1 MMRGIILAGG
11 MGSRLFPLTLAVNK
25 QLLPIHDKPMIY
37 YSLSILMLLKIKDL
51 TIISDEKS
59 VKIYQNLFQDGYL
72 LGMSIH
78 YQIQSKPNG
87 LPEAFLL
94 TESFIKNEKV
104 CLILGDNVF
113 YGRGFGS
120 NLLLQKETFIK
131 GARIFPYYV
140 NDPQQYGVV
149 EFSNGII
156 QSIEEKPQY
165 PKSNFA
171 IPGLYF
177 FDETVTNRTRK
188 LTPSKRGE
196 LEITDLIKSYYHEQ
210 QLSYEIIGRGTA
222 WLDTGSFEG
231 LSEASIFV
239 QTIQKRTGLYVSC
252 IEEIAYRNQWI
263 NRDQLLQLSKKYN
276 NEYGRYLKIVS
287 DMHL

>member
-1 MMRGIILAGG
+1 MRGIILAGG